1 MKKLFLIFGLLVSM
15 TTISVCQ
22 TSNPPIVKIYHNDTS
37 ITKSKLPLETIDS
50 VYCDFSCMKVHPN
63 SGKNTLICGLVFNA
77 TGGAIMAYTNIA
89 YAKKLNDPFIE
100 QFDKDAEFNK
110 HKIYTIVSIGF
121 MVGGVVMDIIGIN
134 QMNKNIKCEN
144 GSLVYKF

>member
-63 SGKNTLICGLVFNA
+63 SGKNTLICGLVFNVA
-77 TGGAIMAYTNIA
+77 GGIIMAHTNIT
-89 YAKKLNDPFIE
+89 YQKDMNQLYMNE
-100 QFDKDAEFNK
+100 TDKEAAFN
-110 HKIYTIVSIGF
+110 IYKAGMFVSIGF